1 MSIGYQKTVLAR
13 QREEGV
19 PILKGKTLDMSDTSK
34 DYLDDLFGLAGKT
47 AVVVGGTGVLC
58 GAMARG
64 LWRAGC
70 RVVLAG
76 RDAAKAEAHRT
87 AWEAPEKQVRFCTTD
102 ATTKS
107 SLVALADQ
115 AEDWFGGVDIWINGA
130 GINSATPYLDIA
142 EEEFDR
148 ILTVNL
154 KSVHLGCQVAGGRW
168 IEQGKRGSIINISS
182 MSAIRPLSRVFT
194 YSVTKAGIWNLTQ
207 NLAREWAPHAIRV
220 NALCPGF
227 FPAEQN
233 RKVLDPG
240 RIASIMRQTP
250 MDRFGEAEEL
260 VGATL
265 LLASEKAGSFIT
277 GANLA
282 VDGGFS
288 VTSI

>member
-1 MSIGYQKTVLAR
+1 MKDTQK
-13 QREEGV
+13 GF
-19 PILKGKTLDMSDTSK
+19 LDN
-34 DYLDDLFGLAGKT
+34 LFGLAGKT
-47 AVVVGGTGVLC
+47 AVLVGGTGVLC
-58 GAMARG
+58 GAMAKG
-64 LWRAGC
+64 LWQAGC

-76 RDAAKAEAHRT
+76 RDQQKAETHRND
-87 AWEAPEKQVRFCTTD
+87 WGAPKDQVRFYPVEATD
-102 ATTKS
+102 KN
-107 SLVALADQ
+107 SLTGLINQ
-115 AEDWFGGVDIWINGA
+115 TQDWFNGIDIWINGA
-130 GINSATPYLDIA
+130 GINSATPYLDIE
-142 EEEFDR
+142 EEEFDQ
-148 ILTVNL
+148 IINVNL
-154 KSVHLGCQVAGGRW
+154 KSVHLGCQVAGGHW
-168 IEQGKRGSIINISS
+168 IKRNQGGSIINISS

-207 NLAREWAPHAIRV
+207 NLAREWASQGIRV

-240 RIASIMRQTP
+240 RIESIMRQTP

-265 LLASEKAGSFIT
+265 LLASNKAGSFIT

>member
-1 MSIGYQKTVLAR
+1 MENLR
-13 QREEGV
+13 
-19 PILKGKTLDMSDTSK
+19 K
-34 DYLDDLFGLAGKT
+34 DYLDRLFGLAGKT

-58 GAMARG
+58 GAMAHG

-70 RVVLAG
+70 NVVLAG
-76 RDAAKAEAHRT
+76 RDKAKAEAHLNN
-87 AWEAPEKQVRFCTTD
+87 WGAPEDQVRFCATEATD
-102 ATTKS
+102 KTALDA
-107 SLVALADQ
+107 LVDQ
-115 AEDWFGGVDIWINGA
+115 SETWFGAVHIWINGA
-130 GINSATPYLDIA
+130 GINSATPYLDIS

-148 ILTVNL
+148 ILNVNL
-154 KSVHLGCQVAGGRW
+154 KSVHLGCQAIGRRWVGQGRGG
-168 IEQGKRGSIINISS
+168 SLINISS

-194 YSVTKAGIWNLTQ
+194 YSATKAAVWNLTQ
-207 NLAREWAPHAIRV
+207 NLAREWAPHGIRV

-240 RIASIMRQTP
+240 RIESIMRQTP
-250 MDRFGEAEEL
+250 MDRFGEPEEL

-277 GANLA
+277 GANLT

-288 VTSI
+288 VASI

>member
-1 MSIGYQKTVLAR
+1 MSPRPKNF
-13 QREEGV
+13 
-19 PILKGKTLDMSDTSK
+19 
-34 DYLDDLFGLAGKT
+34 LDDLFGLAGKT

-58 GAMARG
+58 GVMARG
-64 LWRAGC
+64 LWQAGC

-76 RDAAKAEAHRT
+76 RDEAKAEAHRT
-87 AWEAPEKQVRFCTTD
+87 AWNAPQGEVRFCKVE
-102 ATTKS
+102 ATVRD
-107 SLVALADQ
+107 SLEAAADQ
-115 AEDWFGGVDIWINGA
+115 AEHWFGTLDIWINGA
-130 GINSATPYLDIA
+130 GINSATPYLDVT

-148 ILTVNL
+148 ILSVNL
-154 KSVHLGCQVAGGRW
+154 KSVHLGCQVAGKHW
-168 IEQGKRGSIINISS
+168 IKHARGGSIINMTS

-194 YSVTKAGIWNLTQ
+194 YSLTKAGIWNLTQ
-207 NLAREWAPHAIRV
+207 NLAREWAPLGIRV

-240 RIASIMRQTP
+240 RVESIMRQTP
-250 MDRFGEAEEL
+250 MKRFGDAEEL

-265 LLASEKAGSFIT
+265 LLASSRAGSFIT
-277 GANLA
+277 GTSLV

>member
-1 MSIGYQKTVLAR
+1 MRTAR
-13 QREEGV
+13 
-19 PILKGKTLDMSDTSK
+19 KDFLDR
-34 DYLDDLFGLAGKT
+34 LFGLTGKT

-76 RDAAKAEAHRT
+76 RDAAKAQAHRV
-87 AWEAPEKQVRFCTTD
+87 AWDAPEDQVRFC
-102 ATTKS
+102 ATEATAKD
-107 SLVALADQ
+107 SLEHLVDK

-130 GINSATPYLDIA
+130 GINSATPYLDIT

-148 ILTVNL
+148 LLNVNL
-154 KSVHLGCQVAGGRW
+154 KSVHLGCQVAGKHWIDQGR
-168 IEQGKRGSIINISS
+168 GGGIINLSS

-207 NLAREWAPHAIRV
+207 NLAREWAPYGIRV

-233 RKVLDPG
+233 RRVLDPG
-240 RIASIMRQTP
+240 RIAAIMRQTP
-250 MDRFGEAEEL
+250 MDRFGEADEL

-265 LLASEKAGSFIT
+265 LLASAKAGSFIT

>member
-1 MSIGYQKTVLAR
+1 MSKAR
-13 QREEGV
+13 
-19 PILKGKTLDMSDTSK
+19 K
-34 DYLDDLFGLAGKT
+34 DYLDGLFGLSGKT

-76 RDAAKAEAHRT
+76 RDGAKAEAHR
-87 AWEAPEKQVRFCTTD
+87 ADWGAPQEQVRFWATEATD
-102 ATTKS
+102 KRA
-107 SLVALADQ
+107 LEALADQ
-115 AEDWFGGVDIWINGA
+115 AQAWFGDVNIWINGA
-130 GINSATPYLDIA
+130 GVNSATPYLDIS
-142 EEEFDR
+142 EEEFDH
-148 ILTVNL
+148 LLNVNL
-154 KSVHLGCQVAGGRW
+154 KSVHLGCQVIGRHW
-168 IEQGKRGSIINISS
+168 IEQGQGGAIINISS

-207 NLAREWAPHAIRV
+207 NLAREWAPQGIRV

-240 RIASIMRQTP
+240 RIESIMRQTP
-250 MDRFGEAEEL
+250 MNRFGEPEEL
-260 VGATL
+260 IGATL
-265 LLASEKAGSFIT
+265 LLASQKAGSFIT
-277 GANLA
+277 GCSLA

-288 VTSI
+288 ITSI

>member
-1 MSIGYQKTVLAR
+1 MSA
-13 QREEGV
+13 
-19 PILKGKTLDMSDTSK
+19 SSK
-34 DYLDDLFGLAGKT
+34 EYLESLFGLAGKT

-64 LWRAGC
+64 LWQAGC

-76 RDAAKAEAHRT
+76 RDAAKAEAHRS
-87 AWEAPEKQVRFCTTD
+87 AWEAPEEQVRFC
-102 ATTKS
+102 ATEATAQA
-107 SLVALADQ
+107 SLDHLAEQ
-115 AEDWFGGVDIWINGA
+115 AEGWFGGIDIWVNGA
-130 GINSATPYLDIA
+130 GINSATPYLAIT

-148 ILTVNL
+148 LLSVNL
-154 KSVHLGCQVAGGRW
+154 KSVHLGCQVAGKRW
-168 IEQGKRGSIINISS
+168 MARGQGGSLINLSS

-207 NLAREWAPHAIRV
+207 NLAREWAPHGIRV

-233 RKVLDPG
+233 RKVLAPG
-240 RIASIMRQTP
+240 RIEAILRQTP
-250 MDRFGEAEEL
+250 MDRFGAPEEL

-277 GANLA
+277 GAHLV
-282 VDGGFS
+282 VDGGFA

>member
-1 MSIGYQKTVLAR
+1 
-13 QREEGV
+13 
-19 PILKGKTLDMSDTSK
+19 MSDTSK
-34 DYLDDLFGLAGKT
+34 DYLDGLFGLEGKT

-64 LWRAGC
+64 LWHAGC

-76 RDAAKAEAHRT
+76 REEAKADAHRA
-87 AWEAPEKQVRFCTTD
+87 AWNASKEHVRFFAIEATD
-102 ATTKS
+102 KD
-107 SLVALADQ
+107 SLSALADQ
-115 AEDWFGGVDIWINGA
+115 TEKWFGGVDIWINGA
-130 GINSATPYLDIA
+130 GINSATPYLDIT

-148 ILTVNL
+148 IVRVNL

-168 IEQGKRGSIINISS
+168 MERGRGGNIINVSS

-207 NLAREWAPHAIRV
+207 NLAREWAPHGIRV

-240 RIASIMRQTP
+240 RIQSIMRQTP

-265 LLASEKAGSFIT
+265 LLASDKAGSYIT
-277 GANLA
+277 GVSLA

-288 VTSI
+288 VMSI

>member
-1 MSIGYQKTVLAR
+1 MHEAR
-13 QREEGV
+13 HDF
-19 PILKGKTLDMSDTSK
+19 LDH
-34 DYLDDLFGLAGKT
+34 LFGLAGKT

-76 RDAAKAEAHRT
+76 RDAAKADAHRT
-87 AWEAPEKQVRFCTTD
+87 AWDADQDQVRFC
-102 ATTKS
+102 ATEATAKD
-107 SLVALADQ
+107 SLEDLFERTQ
-115 AEDWFGGVDIWINGA
+115 DWFGGVDIWINGA

-148 ILTVNL
+148 LLDTNL
-154 KSVHLGCQVAGGRW
+154 KSVHLGCQVAGRRW
-168 IEQGKRGSIINISS
+168 IQQGRGGSIINISS

-207 NLAREWAPHAIRV
+207 NLAREWAPHGIRV

-233 RKVLDPG
+233 RKVLDPE
-240 RIASIMRQTP
+240 RVAAIMRQTP
-250 MDRFGEAEEL
+250 MARFGEADEL

-265 LLASEKAGSFIT
+265 LLASARAGSFIT
-277 GANLA
+277 GAHLA
-282 VDGGFS
+282 VDGGFA

>member
-1 MSIGYQKTVLAR
+1 MR
-13 QREEGV
+13 
-19 PILKGKTLDMSDTSK
+19 TSPK
-34 DYLDDLFGLAGKT
+34 DYLDGLFGLEGST

-64 LWRAGC
+64 LWSAGC

-76 RDAAKAEAHRT
+76 RDAAKAEAHRA
-87 AWEAPEKQVRFCTTD
+87 AWNAPEEDVRFCATEATD
-102 ATTKS
+102 KD
-107 SLVALADQ
+107 SLTALADQ
-115 AEDWFGGVDIWINGA
+115 AEDWFGGVDIWVNGA
-130 GINSATPYLDIA
+130 GINSATAYLDIT

-148 ILTVNL
+148 ILSVNL
-154 KSVHLGCQVAGGRW
+154 KSVHMGCQVAGGRW
-168 IEQGKRGSIINISS
+168 IDRGRGGCLINMSS

-194 YSVTKAGIWNLTQ
+194 YSVTKAAVWNLTQ
-207 NLAREWAPHAIRV
+207 NLAREWAPCGIRV

-240 RIASIMRQTP
+240 RIDDIMRQTP
-250 MDRFGEAEEL
+250 MSRFGEAEEL

-265 LLASEKAGSFIT
+265 LLASNRAGSFIT
-277 GANLA
+277 GVSLA

-288 VTSI
+288 VTSL